1 MNEHQTQTVIRKPT
15 LHTLSMTELYDIS
28 FPPRTPVIDG
38 LLYSGTYLFAGSP
51 KIGKSFFMSQL
62 GYHVATGTPLWEYP
76 VKRGSVLY
84 LALEDDYG
92 RLQGRLNQM
101 FGVEAVDGLHFAT
114 RAKTLADGLNGQLEE
129 FLQFHPDTRL
139 IIVDT
144 LQKVREMG
152 NESYSYSMDYQNITA
167 LKLFSDRNNVAILVV
182 HHTRKMEASDSFD
195 MISGTNGLLGAA
207 DGAFILQKKKRT
219 DPTATM
225 QIVGRDQQDQ
235 ELTLEFN
242 QERCI
247 WELTKAE
254 KPTFKRQP
262 EPFVLK
268 IAAFMSGRGEWTG
281 TASELIDLVPDI
293 GVKANTLTRKLNV
306 NVSALF
312 NDFGIAYRQ
321 NQRTENRRTFTLA
334 LLPKP
339 QNDGMTI
346 NDDDLQCGQS
356 SEIPSEPEAAQEN
369 DDKPDD

>member
-1 MNEHQTQTVIRKPT
+1 MNEYQNFPLEPQPIVRKPS
-15 LHTLSMTELYDIS
+15 LHTVSMTELYDMA
-28 FPPRTPVIDG
+28 FPPRTPVIEG

-76 VKRGSVLY
+76 VRQGSVLY

-114 RAKTLADGLNGQLEE
+114 KARTLADGLNGQLEE
-129 FLQFHPDTRL
+129 FLQCHPDTRL

-144 LQKVREMG
+144 LQKVREAG
-152 NESYSYSMDYQNITA
+152 NENYSYSMDYQNITA

-235 ELTLEFN
+235 ELTLAFH
-242 QERCI
+242 QERCV
-247 WELTKAE
+247 WELTRAE
-254 KPTFKRQP
+254 
-262 EPFVLK
+262 
-268 IAAFMSGRGEWTG
+268 
-281 TASELIDLVPDI
+281 
-293 GVKANTLTRKLNV
+293 
-306 NVSALF
+306 
-312 NDFGIAYRQ
+312 
-321 NQRTENRRTFTLA
+321 
-334 LLPKP
+334 
-339 QNDGMTI
+339 
-346 NDDDLQCGQS
+346 
-356 SEIPSEPEAAQEN
+356 
-369 DDKPDD
+369 